1 MKKYIHVTKEVRLK
15 LMAIFG
21 VGDRVVWNALNFH
34 KERGMTDT
42 AKRIR
47 ECAKKNGG
55 IVMNELPEVETLHDA
70 DGYMRQY
77 FPNGAM
83 LECNK
88 KDGHVDLLY
97 KGCKVTGFDDVK
109 ISQLENI
116 QYLASIAT
124 EKSVEGYAKIEA
136 AMAAV

>member
-15 LMAIFG
+15 LMAIFN
-21 VGDRVVWNALNFH
+21 VGDRVVWNALNFD

-124 EKSVEGYAKIEA
+124 EKNVEGYAKIEA

>member
-1 MKKYIHVTKEVRLK
+1 MKKYIHVTKDVRLK
-15 LMAIFG
+15 LMAIFN
-21 VGDRVVWNALNFH
+21 VGDRVVWNALNFD

-70 DGYMRQY
+70 DGYVRQY
-77 FPNGAM
+77 FPNGAL

-88 KDGHVDLLY
+88 KSGHVDLLY
-97 KGCKVTGFDDVK
+97 KGRKVAEFDDVR
-109 ISQLENI
+109 ISHLEDI
-116 QYLASIAT
+116 QHLASILT
-124 EKSVEGYAKIEA
+124 EKAVMAHEKMEA
-136 AMAAV
+136 AAAAV

>member
-15 LMAIFG
+15 LMAIFN
-21 VGDRVVWNALNFH
+21 VGDRVVWNALNFD

-97 KGCKVTGFDDVK
+97 KGRKVTEFDNVK
-109 ISQLENI
+109 ISDLESI
-116 QYLASIAT
+116 QHLASIAT
-124 EKSVEGYAKIEA
+124 EKNVEGYVKIEA

>member
-1 MKKYIHVTKEVRLK
+1 MKKYILVTKEVRLK

-21 VGDRVVWNALNFH
+21 VGDRVVWNALNFD
-34 KERGMTDT
+34 KERGMTDM

-97 KGCKVTGFDDVK
+97 KGRKVTAFDDVK
-109 ISQLENI
+109 ISQLEAI
-116 QYLASIAT
+116 QHLASIAT
-124 EKSVEGYAKIEA
+124 EKNVDGYVKIEA
-136 AMAAV
+136 AMATV

>member
-15 LMAIFG
+15 LMAIFN
-21 VGDRVVWNALNFH
+21 VGDRVVWNALNFD

-97 KGCKVTGFDDVK
+97 KGSKVAAFDDVK
-109 ISQLENI
+109 ISQLEVI
-116 QYLASIAT
+116 QHLASIAT
-124 EKSVEGYAKIEA
+124 EKNVDGYVKIEA
-136 AMAAV
+136 AMATV